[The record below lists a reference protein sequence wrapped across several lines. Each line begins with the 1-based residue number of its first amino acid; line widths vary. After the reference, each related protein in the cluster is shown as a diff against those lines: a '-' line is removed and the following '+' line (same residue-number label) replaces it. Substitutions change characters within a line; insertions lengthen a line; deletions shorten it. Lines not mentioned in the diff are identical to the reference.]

1 MFHPDNTKFTSAMVD
16 EQIDHH
22 VSGSH
27 STPEEQAAQQAIQRL
42 QRIYQVKSAEHTPSL
57 ERVWQRVLASDTQES
72 ATPSSLVSTPAKADS
87 QQKEARQGGVMS
99 LPTSHSQRKPPV
111 RRTRTLFVQLA
122 AVLCLVVIVGSFVL
136 VTTLSRRGQQA
147 TSLNIAG
154 ASGLYAYLNQTIY
167 RLDSQTHSILWK
179 HAFASDEMV
188 QGGIIFA
195 DNKQPVVVHG
205 VLYLETQ
212 ENTVNGRQ
220 YLYALNTANGS
231 VLWRQPSARA
241 FVNSTAVYTLVES
254 KTSDVSTLTARDPR
268 TGQQL
273 WQRQYPI
280 AGARIDP
287 ARGTDNTEGFRI
299 ITLTDQLLYAVVW
312 YRYNG
317 QDIFTRYG
325 LSPKDGS
332 ILWQDRSLISGRMP
346 IVAAQIVNGVI
357 YTTEYNLKP
366 VVPSYVD
373 THGMTV
379 SEMVQSRAAA
389 YDAATGTRLWQTPY
403 MVGEEPNGSFYL
415 VVSGDL
421 LYFQTYNQDW
431 PATAKQPN
439 SITTLHALSTL
450 DGSQR
455 WQYQWKVGNMT
466 GAALA
471 GQSLY
476 FETSQVNMVG
486 NKQDL
491 QLAIVALN
499 AQTGDTRWTTP
510 VKLLDG
516 TEKTPTPAPGSTDPD
531 FSSGYTVDMAP
542 VASNDAVYYSTPG
555 NRVYALQPSDG
566 KILTQFWIDKT
577 PQTTTQDRVVLFV
590 VP

>member
-1 MFHPDNTKFTSAMVD
+1 MSHSDTTKFTPPEVD
-16 EQIDHH
+16 EQIERHL
-22 VSGSH
+22 SGSDGQH
-27 STPEEQAAQQAIQRL
+27 KPRARRS
-42 QRIYQVKSAEHTPSL
+42 RIL
-57 ERVWQRVLASDTQES
+57 LA
-72 ATPSSLVSTPAKADS
+72 
-87 QQKEARQGGVMS
+87 
-99 LPTSHSQRKPPV
+99 
-111 RRTRTLFVQLA
+111 QLA
-122 AVLCLVVIVGSFVL
+122 AVLCLVLIVGSFVL
-136 VTTLSRRGQQA
+136 VTALSRRGQQS
-147 TSLNIAG
+147 TLVNIAG
-154 ASGLYAYLNQTIY
+154 ASGLYAYLNQSVY

-179 HAFASDEMV
+179 HTFASAEMV
-188 QGGIIFA
+188 QGGTPFSS
-195 DNKQPVVVHG
+195 DMHQPFVVHDI
-205 VLYLETQ
+205 LYVETQ
-212 ENTVNGRQ
+212 ENKANGRQ
-220 YLYALNTANGS
+220 YLYALNSANGS

-254 KTSDVSTLTARDPR
+254 KTVDVSTLTARDPR
-268 TGQQL
+268 TGKQL

-299 ITLTDQLLYAVVW
+299 VTLTDQLLYAVVW
-312 YRYNG
+312 YRCNG

-346 IVAAQIVNGVI
+346 IAAAQIVNGVI

-366 VVPSYVD
+366 VNPAYVD
-373 THGMTV
+373 SHGMTV

-389 YDAATGTRLWQTPY
+389 YDAATGTRLWQTPE
-403 MVGEEPNGSFYL
+403 MIGEEPNGGFYL
-415 VVSGDL
+415 SISGDL

-431 PATAKQPN
+431 PAKARQPN

-455 WQYQWKVGNMT
+455 WRYQWSGDGGIT
-466 GAALA
+466 GAVLQ

-476 FETSQVNMVG
+476 LETSQFTATG
-486 NKQDL
+486 SAQD
-491 QLAIVALN
+491 IKVSIIALN
-499 AQTGDTRWTTP
+499 AQTGETRWSTP

-516 TEKTPTPAPGSTDPD
+516 TEKTPTPAPGNTD
-531 FSSGYTVDMAP
+531 FSSGFTIDMAP

-555 NRVYALQPSDG
+555 NRVYALQPSNG
-566 KILTQFWIDKT
+566 QILTQFWIDKT
-577 PQTTTQDRVVLFV
+577 PQTTVQDRVTLFV

>member
-1 MFHPDNTKFTSAMVD
+1 MSHPGP
-16 EQIDHH
+16 H
-22 VSGSH
+22 G
-27 STPEEQAAQQAIQRL
+27 
-42 QRIYQVKSAEHTPSL
+42 
-57 ERVWQRVLASDTQES
+57 
-72 ATPSSLVSTPAKADS
+72 
-87 QQKEARQGGVMS
+87 
-99 LPTSHSQRKPPV
+99 QRKSRP
-111 RRTRTLFVQLA
+111 RRTRVLFAQLA

-136 VTTLSRRGQQA
+136 VTTLSQRGQPS
-147 TSLNIAG
+147 TFLGIAG
-154 ASGLYAYLNQTIY
+154 ASGLYAYLNKTVY

-179 HAFASDEMV
+179 HTFAGSETV
-188 QGGIIFA
+188 A
-195 DNKQPVVVHG
+195 DGTNGLSTLDQPFVVHG
-205 VLYLETQ
+205 ILYIETQ
-212 ENTVNGRQ
+212 ENKLNGGQ

-268 TGQQL
+268 TGHQL

-325 LSPKDGS
+325 LSAKDGS
-332 ILWQDRSLISGRMP
+332 ILWQNRTLISGRMP
-346 IVAAQIVNGVI
+346 VVAAQIVNGVI

-366 VVPSYVD
+366 VIPSYVD
-373 THGMTV
+373 SHGMTV
-379 SEMVQSRAAA
+379 NEMVQSRAAA
-389 YDAATGTRLWQTPY
+389 YDAATGTRLWQTPE
-403 MVGEEPNGSFYL
+403 MIGEEPNGSFYL
-415 VVSGDL
+415 AVSGDL

-455 WQYQWKVGNMT
+455 WRYQWSVGGIT
-466 GAALA
+466 GAVLQ

-476 FETSQVNMVG
+476 FETSQFSSTG
-486 NKQDL
+486 NTQDL
-491 QLAIVALN
+491 VNIVALN

-516 TEKTPTPAPGSTDPD
+516 TEKTPTPAPGNTD
-531 FSSGYTVDMAP
+531 FSGGYAIDMAP
-542 VASNDAVYYSTPG
+542 VASHDAVYYSTPG

-566 KILTQFWIDKT
+566 KILTQFWVDKT
-577 PQTTTQDRVVLFV
+577 PQTTVQDRVTLFV
-590 VP
+590 VS